1 MSVPDP
7 LLQLKV
13 AQLASLVLRMI
24 SSINFYMLDAGVSAI
39 CQRNWSI
46 KISVSLK
53 V

>member
-39 CQRNWSI
+39 SQLDWSI
-46 KISVSLK
+46 NKRVSLK